1 MASLPPISLAPM
13 VLPEM
18 CRGLSAVHCLI
29 PSGVASS
36 LQAKAHSSSPGS
48 HTVAHRERGHR
59 RPSPTHTTPSMGV
72 VVGEDMVDHH
82 LRINITAMVRFD
94 SMYSNWWNAST
105 DTSHGT
111 KCDSSDLN
119 SARNPL
125 LNTCSYSLC
134 FNPFCDVQSMSHHLL
149 SLIEVKTSLLPWH

>member
-1 MASLPPISLAPM
+1 MAPLPLISLAPM

-29 PSGVASS
+29 PRGVASS

-48 HTVAHRERGHR
+48 PLTSHTVAHRERGPR
-59 RPSPTHTTPSMGV
+59 SLSPTHATPSTAV
-72 VVGEDMVDHH
+72 VVGEDMVDYR

-94 SMYSNWWNAST
+94 CMYSNWWNVFT
-105 DTSHGT
+105 GTSHGT

-149 SLIEVKTSLLPWH
+149 SLIED